1 MKTIMAEINVSE
13 GRNIDTIEEIKA
25 AVLKDNKVTMV
36 DLNYDSDH
44 NRSVFTFK
52 GSVEDTL
59 EAAKRLVDVAFERI
73 DMTTQ
78 HGSHPRQG
86 AVDVAAWVPVKDMS
100 TDEMNEVVH
109 EFGKYIG
116 SKGVPV
122 FYYED
127 SATREDRKS
136 LVKLRKGE
144 YESLEERLKDAENWT
159 PDEGERKFNAKLG
172 ATVTGT
178 RFPLIA
184 FNVYLNT
191 EDMDIAK
198 AVMRSVRA
206 KTGGYTAVRAIAL
219 PIEDQK
225 CTQVSMNLVN
235 YELTP
240 IHRVFETIK
249 SEAESYGVT
258 VKSSE
263 LVGPVPAYALEELLR
278 FYIRLGNGFTA
289 DQIYN

>member
-36 DLNYDSDH
+36 DLNYDADH

-73 DMTTQ
+73 DMATQ

-86 AVDVAAWVPVKDMS
+86 AVDVSAWVPVKDMS

-109 EFGKYIG
+109 EFGKYVG

-144 YESLEERLKDAENWT
+144 YESLE
-159 PDEGERKFNAKLG
+159 
-172 ATVTGT
+172 
-178 RFPLIA
+178 
-184 FNVYLNT
+184 
-191 EDMDIAK
+191 
-198 AVMRSVRA
+198 
-206 KTGGYTAVRAIAL
+206 
-219 PIEDQK
+219 
-225 CTQVSMNLVN
+225 
-235 YELTP
+235 
-240 IHRVFETIK
+240 
-249 SEAESYGVT
+249 
-258 VKSSE
+258 
-263 LVGPVPAYALEELLR
+263 
-278 FYIRLGNGFTA
+278 
-289 DQIYN
+289 

>member
-1 MKTIMAEINVSE
+1 MAEINVSE

-36 DLNYDSDH
+36 DLNYDADH

-59 EAAKRLVDVAFERI
+59 EAAKRLVDVA
-73 DMTTQ
+73 
-78 HGSHPRQG
+78 
-86 AVDVAAWVPVKDMS
+86 AWVPVKDMS

-109 EFGKYIG
+109 AFGKYVG